1 MSVSRKQKKSN
12 ERLMDD
18 RHIGPKLDALYDQ
31 LKRKEM
37 STNYAIQGGTIRAL
51 SQDDF
56 GEYVKRE
63 PQLQYLFGAT
73 NLTPVEGILTFVEEP
88 HTPQNNIT
96 NIKPIILRS
105 VGMAEKIKTL
115 IGKPIHI
122 SEGFMAHSD
131 IDQYGMEVFTTI
143 GVVLGAYYT
152 EDENNKTIRYIGGLH
167 ELDFPNEV
175 ETIKKGELGNSY
187 EALAPVNAI
196 RETKDSVILDD
207 YVFTGVGILRKDMAA
222 FPQTGV
228 RLVAMKQKDE
238 TVDDK
243 LGAEETLT
251 AIAKKLGINISGKKL
266 GGKDD
271 MSKELEVLEA
281 KITEFEGIVAAKDTE
296 IGTLSQQASDSKTAT
311 ETLQAKVVELQA
323 AIDGKGNDGESEE
336 VTTLKAN
343 LVTIKAE
350 LATEKESKVTAETE
364 LAEIKADNA
373 ATLKWDSVKEK
384 YEESA
389 KESVIAALK
398 KSEKGIPLNAEDIS
412 ALTSIK
418 VKRLVKGQALPAG
431 GEQSEESKAKMRKDY
446 GIKGGKS

>member
-18 RHIGPKLDALYDQ
+18 RHIGPKLDALYDN

-37 STNYAIQGGTIRAL
+37 ATNYAIQGGTIRAL

-96 NIKPIILRS
+96 NSKPIILRS
-105 VGMAEKIKTL
+105 VGMSDKIKTL

-131 IDQYGMEVFTTI
+131 VDEYGLEIFTTI

-152 EDENNKTIRYIGGLH
+152 EDANNKTIRYIGGLH

-187 EALAPVNAI
+187 EALAPVSAI

-243 LGAEETLT
+243 LGAEDIL
-251 AIAKKLGINISGKKL
+251 AALAKKLGINISGEKL
-266 GGKDD
+266 GGKDN
-271 MSKELEVLEA
+271 MSEELKVLQAEKTELEKV
-281 KITEFEGIVAAKDTE
+281 VAAKDTE
-296 IGTLSQQASDSKTAT
+296 IGTLSQQVAESKTAT
-311 ETLQAKVVELQA
+311 EALQAKVDELQA
-323 AIDGKGNDGESEE
+323 TIDGKREGDESEE

-343 LVTIKAE
+343 LVTIQAE
-350 LATEKESKVTAETE
+350 LATEKEGKVTAEAE

-389 KESVIAALK
+389 KEAVIAALK

-412 ALTSIK
+412 SLTSIK
-418 VKRLVKGQALPAG
+418 VKHLVKGQALPTGAD
-431 GEQSEESKAKMRKDY
+431 QSEEAKEKMRRDY
-446 GIKGGKS
+446 GIKGGKA